1 MYRHNAERFA
11 PILKPTHTA
20 LTAALWSARAL
31 DTPLVEQWTVRL
43 TPRET
48 APICPAPRASGA
60 PLMGSLQMAQELDL
74 KTMDRRLVDRL
85 VRRGEVSEKE
95 LEKTLKQLPDVA
107 EEGAAFES
115 KLEGTDSQG

>member
-1 MYRHNAERFA
+1 
-11 PILKPTHTA
+11 
-20 LTAALWSARAL
+20 
-31 DTPLVEQWTVRL
+31 
-43 TPRET
+43 
-48 APICPAPRASGA
+48 
-60 PLMGSLQMAQELDL
+60 MAQELDL

-115 KLEGTDSQG
+115 KLEDLDSQG